1 VQILQ
6 VGRIVIDQPGWRAL
20 RSQGMSDKQ
29 TTPVDLK
36 PEMIQF
42 LTEVTKTY
50 KLDDTGKAVRCL
62 INYARENADKLDEIF
77 SEVRCTSC

>member
-1 VQILQ
+1 
-6 VGRIVIDQPGWRAL
+6 
-20 RSQGMSDKQ
+20 MSDKQ

-42 LTEVTKTY
+42 LAEMAKTY
-50 KLDDTGKAVRCL
+50 QLDDAGKAVRCL
-62 INYARENADKLDEIF
+62 INYARENADKRDEIF

>member
-1 VQILQ
+1 
-6 VGRIVIDQPGWRAL
+6 
-20 RSQGMSDKQ
+20 MNDKQ

-42 LTEVTKTY
+42 LNEMTQTY
-50 KLDDTGKAVRCL
+50 KLDDPGKAVRCL
-62 INYARENADKLDEIF
+62 VSYARENTDKLDEIF